1 MNMQT
6 HGPGA
11 TPVSSPAPEIAAK
24 LIAHGYRPVPCVG
37 KRVLETG
44 WTKREFCEW
53 DFTDRHNVGIKT
65 GQGVALVD
73 IDVIDPEASAAITA
87 EWLRRHKGAPQRTGL
102 APKTAFLVASDVAR
116 KIDLKLLAL
125 PKDDKGN
132 HQKIEVLASGQ
143 QFVAYGIHPDTK
155 EPYHWHGLDPLDT
168 FLGTKD
174 ALPVVTEAE
183 LQDFLE
189 WAKAAY
195 GQKEPE
201 KPKLSEQ
208 AASAA
213 GFKIDLGGG
222 SGKFWRNVND
232 AALKALDLW
241 VPALLPTAKKHAT
254 GAWRVTS
261 SDLGRDF
268 EEDLSIHPDG
278 VQDFGPEAARTAIDL
293 VQEFG
298 GAPDIKA
305 AAFWLCEKMGVT
317 AESLGWSERKTK
329 TIRPENMTRN
339 PDAQRLAKWIAN
351 RIAEA
356 LPDLKEPPE
365 VDELIIQDM
374 IEGAFW
380 SGAKSRLF
388 LLNEAEG
395 LIQFGPQEAWKFL
408 CKRFGSPF
416 DLDGILTQ
424 WEHDFTGGEGELGQK
439 VKGDARKAVYSV
451 AVDPIVDHLK
461 YHNQRDNLEWRVDMF
476 GKRSHIELREDVAR
490 IVLTHQPLDVGPVW
504 DPAIIDDYRQHFPEL
519 DSVIEFVVAS
529 RFALDR
535 KQSHLWLL
543 ADSNWGKGFFM
554 GVLQELGIV
563 VEMSVK
569 EIEAVFEGKPA
580 GRSPADFKRAMVLA
594 IDEFKTVKSEL
605 KQLQSEITI
614 APKFQLTSRVEIF
627 TKLYMSA
634 ENVGSLVG
642 EYGVEDQFANR
653 MSVIQ
658 GRGSILSR
666 PMFEANHGRYFRS
679 VMSYVAREINRLV
692 VKYRAQGREGSELW
706 ADRFLSAF
714 IDMNGLGQHFARLSD
729 SIDEIA
735 AEAVSHFEGR
745 LDLVT
750 RNTSSPQLYL
760 EHAGK
765 RVGQYLEEVFDK
777 SELGTIRRRKTDIM
791 RAMCADGK
799 GIYPHWIKGR
809 QVKAIKL
816 KT

>member
-1 MNMQT
+1 MNMHNT
-6 HGPGA
+6 GSGA
-11 TPVSSPAPEIAAK
+11 NPVSFDPASVAAT
-24 LIAHGYRPVPCVG
+24 LISHGYRPVPCSG
-37 KRVLETG
+37 KVARGTG
-44 WTKREFCEW
+44 WQNRAFAAG
-53 DFTDRHNVGIKT
+53 DFNKSHNVGIKT
-65 GQGVALVD
+65 GDGIALVD
-73 IDVIDPEASAAITA
+73 VDVTDPEISAAIQA
-87 EWLRRHKGAPQRTGL
+87 EWNRRHPGAMQRTGK
-102 APKTAFLVASDVAR
+102 APKTAFLVASGLEK
-116 KIDLKLLAL
+116 KIDLKL
-125 PKDDKGN
+125 PDVGKKDKL
-132 HQKIEVLASGQ
+132 EVLAKGQ
-143 QFVAYGIHPDTK
+143 QFVAYGTHPDTQ
-155 EPYHWHGLDPLDT
+155 EPYVWHGLDPLDQ
-168 FLGTKD
+168 FLGRKED
-174 ALPVVTEAE
+174 LVFVSEAE
-183 LQDFLE
+183 LRDFAQ
-189 WAKAAY
+189 WVKDTY
-195 GQKEPE
+195 GPKTE

-208 AASAA
+208 AAKAA
-213 GFKIDLGGG
+213 GFKFESGG

-232 AALKALDLW
+232 AALQALDMW
-241 VPALLPTAKKHAT
+241 VPALLPTAKKQAT
-254 GAWRVTS
+254 GGWRVS
-261 SDLGRDF
+261 SRDLGRDL

-278 VQDFGPEAARTAIDL
+278 IQDFGPEMARTAIDL

-305 AAFWLCEKMGVT
+305 AAFWLCDKMGVS
-317 AESLGWSERKTK
+317 AESLGWSERKPK
-329 TIRPENMTRN
+329 AIRPDDMKRN
-339 PDAQRLAKWIAN
+339 PDAQRLAKWVAK

-356 LPDLKEPPE
+356 LPDLKEPPA

-388 LLNEAEG
+388 LLNESDG
-395 LIQFGPQEAWKFL
+395 LIQFGITDAWKFL

-416 DLDGILTQ
+416 DLDAILAQ
-424 WEHDFTGGEGELGQK
+424 WEQDATETKGKIGEADKEK
-439 VKGDARKAVYSV
+439 ARRAASGV
-451 AVDPIVDHLK
+451 AIGPIIDHLK

-476 GKRSHIELREDVAR
+476 AKRSQIELREDVAR
-490 IVLTHQPLDVGPVW
+490 IVLTHQPLEVGPAYDLEV
-504 DPAIIDDYRQHFPEL
+504 IKDYRQHFPEL

-535 KQSHLWLL
+535 KKSYLWLL
-543 ADSNWGKGFFM
+543 ADSDWGKGFFL
-554 GVLQELGIV
+554 GVLKELGLV

-569 EIEAVFEGKPA
+569 EIEAVFEGRPA
-580 GRSPADFKRAMVLA
+580 GRSPADFKRAMILA
-594 IDEFKTVKSEL
+594 VDEFKTVKSEL
-605 KQLQSEITI
+605 KQLQSEIPL

-627 TKLYMSA
+627 TKLFMSA

-666 PMFEANHGRYFRS
+666 PMYDENRGRYFRS
-679 VMSYVAREINRLV
+679 VMGYVAREINRLV
-692 VKYRAQGREGSELW
+692 AEYRAQGREGSELW

-714 IDMNGLGQHFARLSD
+714 IDMNGIGQHFARLSD

-735 AEAVSHFEGR
+735 AEAVSYFEGR

-750 RNTSSPQLYL
+750 KNTSSPQLYL

-765 RVGQYLEEVFDK
+765 RVDEYLEEVFAK

-791 RAMCADGK
+791 RAMCGDGK

>member
-1 MNMQT
+1 MNMHNT
-6 HGPGA
+6 RAGA
-11 TPVSSPAPEIAAK
+11 NPVSFDPASVAAT
-24 LIAHGYRPVPCVG
+24 LISNGYMPVPCTG
-37 KRVLETG
+37 KRARGTG
-44 WTKREFCEW
+44 WQERAFTAR
-53 DFTDRHNVGIKT
+53 DFNKSHNVGIKT
-65 GQGVALVD
+65 GDGIALVD
-73 IDVIDPEASAAITA
+73 VDVTDPAISAAMQA
-87 EWLRRHKGAPQRTGL
+87 EWNKRHPGTMQRTGM
-102 APKTAFLVASDVAR
+102 APKTAFLVASDLEK
-116 KIDLKLLAL
+116 KIDLKL
-125 PKDDKGN
+125 PDVGEKDKL
-132 HQKIEVLASGQ
+132 EVLAKGQ
-143 QFVAYGIHPDTK
+143 QFVAFGTHPDTQ
-155 EPYHWHGLDPLDT
+155 EPYIWHGLDPLDE
-168 FLGTKD
+168 FLGRKED
-174 ALPVVTEAE
+174 LVFVSEAE
-183 LQDFLE
+183 LRDFAQ
-189 WAKAAY
+189 WVKDTY
-195 GQKEPE
+195 GPKTE

-208 AASAA
+208 AAKAA
-213 GFKIDLGGG
+213 GFKFESGG

-241 VPALLPTAKKHAT
+241 VPALLPTAKKQAT
-254 GAWRVTS
+254 GAWRVS
-261 SDLGRDF
+261 SRDLGRDL

-278 VQDFGPEAARTAIDL
+278 IQDFGPEAARTPIDL

-305 AAFWLCEKMGVT
+305 AAFWLCDKMGVS
-317 AESLGWSERKTK
+317 AESLGWSERKPK
-329 TIRPENMTRN
+329 AVRPDDMKRN
-339 PDAQRLAKWIAN
+339 PDAQRLAKWIAK

-388 LLNEAEG
+388 LLNEADG
-395 LIQFGPQEAWKFL
+395 LIQFGQQEAWKFL

-416 DLDGILTQ
+416 DLDAILAE
-424 WEHDFTGGEGELGQK
+424 WEKSVTEGEGELGQK
-439 VKGDARKAVYSV
+439 VKGEARKAVYSV

-476 GKRSHIELREDVAR
+476 EKRSHIELREDVAR

-569 EIEAVFEGKPA
+569 EIESVFEGKPA

-666 PMFEANHGRYFRS
+666 PMYEANRGRYFRS

-692 VKYRAQGREGSELW
+692 VEYRAQGREGSELW

-765 RVGQYLEEVFDK
+765 RVDEYLEGVFAK